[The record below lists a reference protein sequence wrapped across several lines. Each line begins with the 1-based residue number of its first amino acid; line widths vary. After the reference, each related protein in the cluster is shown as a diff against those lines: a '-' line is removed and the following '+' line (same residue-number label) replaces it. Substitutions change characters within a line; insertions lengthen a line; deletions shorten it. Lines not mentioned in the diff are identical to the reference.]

1 MNQRWE
7 FQASN
12 VGHGRLFSSFKKI
25 WVLELLIMK
34 TGKKNYKGAWANPMD
49 HEIDEHDG
57 IEFLTREN
65 PEIFVHNDE

>member
-1 MNQRWE
+1 
-7 FQASN
+7 
-12 VGHGRLFSSFKKI
+12 
-25 WVLELLIMK
+25 MK